1 MVKMQAS
8 MTEYVK
14 WLTRR
19 SESIVDKE
27 KGVPASVLGRTM
39 IAHGEDFD
47 NDSEFGNCL
56 IGMLHLIHRGD
67 GKGKKNKERH
77 RLTRLSSNGSGQR
90 AIGQHPGTI
99 RPGIHHPMA

>member
-1 MVKMQAS
+1 MIKMQAS

-19 SESIVDKE
+19 SESSFGDKE

-39 IAHGEDFD
+39 ISHGEDFD

-56 IGMLHLIHRGD
+56 IGM
-67 GKGKKNKERH
+67 
-77 RLTRLSSNGSGQR
+77 SS
-90 AIGQHPGTI
+90 
-99 RPGIHHPMA
+99 HHI